1 MHDVDE
7 NGSGIPGGWDGQ
19 GEVVPE
25 ITTSVITL
33 GLCYLVLSDS
43 QNASKLD
50 HTFYDTSSVFF
61 LYETKYFTL
70 KFSYHPGRLPLRS

>member
-1 MHDVDE
+1 MLYKCMTQKGGGP
-7 NGSGIPGGWDGQ
+7 GSGGWVDGR
-19 GEVVPE
+19 GEFVPE

-61 LYETKYFTL
+61 FMMQMALVL
-70 KFSYHPGRLPLRS
+70 CR

>member
-1 MHDVDE
+1 M
-7 NGSGIPGGWDGQ
+7 DGH
-19 GEVVPE
+19 GEFVPE

-50 HTFYDTSSVFF
+50 HIFYDTSSVPFF
-61 LYETKYFTL
+61 P
-70 KFSYHPGRLPLRS
+70 FSFMIQPVSRSVHHLSGEHFPRSSFIFLSVV